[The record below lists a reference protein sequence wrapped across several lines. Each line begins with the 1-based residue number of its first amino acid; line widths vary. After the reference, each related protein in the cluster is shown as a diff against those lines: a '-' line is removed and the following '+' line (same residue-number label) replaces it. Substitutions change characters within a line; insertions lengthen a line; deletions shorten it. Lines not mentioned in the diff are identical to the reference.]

1 MGLSV
6 LASIYE
12 GTDSKELSECL
23 DSLEAQTLPADEIV
37 LVLDGPITSSVRAC
51 VDRYSAILP
60 IRILEFSQNRGLGP
74 ALHDGLLACSHDLI
88 ARVDTDDRSL
98 PARFETQVRF
108 LQQTSLVSVVG
119 SMMREQNHKNTKTG
133 SLVRT
138 MPLSHDDISRTARK
152 RNPINHPTVV
162 FRKNDIIASGNYGD
176 YRFFED
182 YELWARVIL
191 SEHRLANIDQ
201 ILVETET
208 NTRFF
213 ARRRGLSYIHHEIR
227 FARRLYETKFLTF
240 RQFIQFMI
248 TRIPLRLVPTSIIE
262 LFYRTSLRT
271 TESNLNQST

>member
-12 GTDSKELSECL
+12 GTDSKELADCL

-37 LVLDGPITSSVRAC
+37 LVLDGPIASSVRAC
-51 VDRYSAILP
+51 IDRYSVILP
-60 IRILEFSQNRGLGP
+60 IRLLEFSQNRGLGP
-74 ALHDGLLACSHDLI
+74 ALHDGLLACTHDLV

-98 PARFETQVRF
+98 PARFETQVCF
-108 LQQTSLVSVVG
+108 LQQAPLVSVVG
-119 SMMREQNHKNTKTG
+119 GMMREHNYTNTKTK
-133 SLVRT
+133 SFIRT

-191 SEHRLANIDQ
+191 REHRLANIAR

-208 NTRFF
+208 DAGFF
-213 ARRRGLSYIHHEIR
+213 ARRRGLSYIHYEIR
-227 FARRLYETKFLTF
+227 FARRLYKTKFLSF
-240 RQFIQFMI
+240 PQFIQFI
-248 TRIPLRLVPTSIIE
+248 LTRIPLRLVPTSIIE
-262 LFYRTSLRT
+262 LFYRTSLRN

>member
-6 LASIYE
+6 LASIYA
-12 GTDSKELSECL
+12 GTDSKELAECL
-23 DSLEAQTLPADEIV
+23 DSLGAQTLPADEIV

-51 VDRYSAILP
+51 IDRYSAILP

-74 ALHDGLLACSHDLI
+74 ALHDGLLSCAHDLV

-108 LQQTSLVSVVG
+108 LQRTSLVSVVG
-119 SMMREQNHKNTKTG
+119 GMMREHNYQNAKTNTFI
-133 SLVRT
+133 RT

-191 SEHRLANIDQ
+191 REHRLANIDQ

-208 NTRFF
+208 DDGFF

-227 FARRLYETKFLTF
+227 FARRLYETKFLSF
-240 RQFIQFMI
+240 RQFIQFI
-248 TRIPLRLVPTSIIE
+248 LTRIPLRLAPTSMIE
-262 LFYRTSLRT
+262 FFYRTSLRT
-271 TESNLNQST
+271 AESNLNQST

>member
-1 MGLSV
+1 LGLSV

-12 GTDSKELSECL
+12 GTDSKELADCL

-37 LVLDGPITSSVRAC
+37 LVLDGPIASSVRAC
-51 VDRYSAILP
+51 IDRYSVILP
-60 IRILEFSQNRGLGP
+60 IRLLEFSQNRGLGP
-74 ALHDGLLACSHDLI
+74 ALHDGLLACTHDLV

-98 PARFETQVRF
+98 PARFETQVCF
-108 LQQTSLVSVVG
+108 LQQAPLVSVVG
-119 SMMREQNHKNTKTG
+119 GMMREHNYTNTKTK
-133 SLVRT
+133 SFIRT

-191 SEHRLANIDQ
+191 REHRLANIAR

-208 NTRFF
+208 DAGFF
-213 ARRRGLSYIHHEIR
+213 ARRRGLSYIHYEIR
-227 FARRLYETKFLTF
+227 FARRLYKTKFLSF
-240 RQFIQFMI
+240 PQFIQFI
-248 TRIPLRLVPTSIIE
+248 LTRIPLRLVPTSIIE

>member
-12 GTDSKELSECL
+12 GTNSKELSECL

-37 LVLDGPITSSVRAC
+37 LVIDGPITSSVRAC
-51 VDRYSAILP
+51 VDRYSVILP
-60 IRILEFSQNRGLGP
+60 IRILKFSQNRGLGP

-138 MPLSHDDISRTARK
+138 MPLSHDEISRTARK

-191 SEHRLANIDQ
+191 REHHLANIDQ

-227 FARRLYETKFLTF
+227 FARRLYETRFLSF
-240 RQFIQFMI
+240 RQFILFMI

-271 TESNLNQST
+271 TEST

>member
-12 GTDSKELSECL
+12 GTDSKELSKCF

-37 LVLDGPITSSVRAC
+37 LVIDGPITSPVRVC

-88 ARVDTDDRSL
+88 ARVDTDDQSL

-108 LQQTSLVSVVG
+108 LQQASLVSVVG
-119 SMMREQNHKNTKTG
+119 GMMREQTHKNTKTG

-138 MPLSHDDISRTARK
+138 MPLSHDEISRTARK

-191 SEHRLANIDQ
+191 KEHRLANIDQ

-213 ARRRGLSYIHHEIR
+213 ARRRGLSYIRHEIR
-227 FARRLYETKFLTF
+227 FARRLFKTKFLSF

-248 TRIPLRLVPTSIIE
+248 TRIPLRLAPTSIIE

-271 TESNLNQST
+271 TESN

>member
-12 GTDSKELSECL
+12 GTDSKELADCL

-37 LVLDGPITSSVRAC
+37 LVLDGPIASSVRAC
-51 VDRYSAILP
+51 IDRYSVILP
-60 IRILEFSQNRGLGP
+60 IRLLEFSQNRGLGP
-74 ALHDGLLACSHDLI
+74 ALHDGLLACTHDLV

-98 PARFETQVRF
+98 PARFETQVCF
-108 LQQTSLVSVVG
+108 LQQAPLVSVVG
-119 SMMREQNHKNTKTG
+119 GMMREHNYTNTKTK
-133 SLVRT
+133 SFIRT

-191 SEHRLANIDQ
+191 REHHLANIAR

-208 NTRFF
+208 DAGFF
-213 ARRRGLSYIHHEIR
+213 ARRRGLSYIHYEIR
-227 FARRLYETKFLTF
+227 FARRLYKTKFLSF
-240 RQFIQFMI
+240 PQFIQFI
-248 TRIPLRLVPTSIIE
+248 LTRIPLRLVPTSIIE